1 MKQCSPAY
9 LLLSIWPLASGLQAC
24 RTSVATVDLAAA
36 PVPVKLRMTPATVPR
51 AGVMQFRVTTP
62 NADSIQIRSADGLDR
77 YTGRGRELEV
87 YLPSNFGDSTA
98 LARYAVRASGHLLN
112 VLKKPV
118 IVKVCRESN
127 CREYYHEL
135 LVRLP
140 EHNRRQIALSGGW
153 STAFTRQA
161 LKNPGRH
168 LLQDGG
174 EHSVWNFRGEL
185 ATKSTSVRLQ
195 GFLGSQERL
204 GLLDLAHVMR
214 PSDQGP
220 GYGLAVHLAASS
232 GDWLPIMR
240 RDLPT
245 RATYQ
250 ASIGPAIMLKGLSFS
265 TQFGLYINGGQ
276 TLQEMST
283 VLSFNGGFTE
293 VRYPFSIMLERRIAL
308 GNEPVVA
315 RRRDAL
321 QRLTV
326 GLDLVPGVAL
336 LLRMTN
342 RRGAWPA
349 VLPGGQVLFDEVS
362 YTVGAEYTLGW

>member
-1 MKQCSPAY
+1 MKQCSPAF

-51 AGVMQFRVTTP
+51 AGVMQFRVMTP

-77 YTGRGRELEV
+77 YTGKGRELEV
-87 YLPSNFGDSTA
+87 YLLSTFGDSIP
-98 LARYAVRASGHLLN
+98 LARYAVKASGHLLN

-118 IVKVCRESN
+118 IVTVCRAST
-127 CREYYHEL
+127 CRDYYHEL
-135 LVRLP
+135 PVRLP
-140 EHNRRQIALSGGW
+140 EHNRRRIAVTGGW

-161 LKNPGRH
+161 VKNPGRDP
-168 LLQDGG
+168 LRDGG
-174 EHSVWNFRGEL
+174 EHSVWNLRAEL
-185 ATKSTSVRLQ
+185 ATKATSVRLQ

-204 GLLDLAHVMR
+204 GVLDLAHVIR

-220 GYGLAVHLAASS
+220 GYGLAVHLAASN
-232 GDWLPIMR
+232 GDWLPVMQ

-250 ASIGPAIMLKGLSFS
+250 ASIGPAVMLKGLSFS
-265 TQFGLYINGGQ
+265 SQFGVYINGGQ

-326 GLDLVPGVAL
+326 GLDLVPGVAV

-342 RRGAWPA
+342 RQGAWPA
-349 VLPGGQVLFDEVS
+349 ALPGGQVLFDEVS